1 MELKSFRE
9 LANKILN
16 KSNDDQV
23 YNETEN
29 EYVFYLC
36 KTFLETHEKCDKANK
51 INSLYAMSRSLI
63 ISMPLC
69 LSAYYRYNIKLFSF
83 SRQDLVV
90 TFIMAMLTVIF
101 YKRTKRF
108 AAYRVRV
115 ILRQY
120 KILNE
125 KN

>member
-1 MELKSFRE
+1 M
-9 LANKILN
+9 
-16 KSNDDQV
+16 
-23 YNETEN
+23 
-29 EYVFYLC
+29 
-36 KTFLETHEKCDKANK
+36 
-51 INSLYAMSRSLI
+51 
-63 ISMPLC
+63 
-69 LSAYYRYNIKLFSF
+69 
-83 SRQDLVV
+83 V

>member
-1 MELKSFRE
+1 
-9 LANKILN
+9 
-16 KSNDDQV
+16 
-23 YNETEN
+23 
-29 EYVFYLC
+29 
-36 KTFLETHEKCDKANK
+36 
-51 INSLYAMSRSLI
+51 MSRSLI

>member
-1 MELKSFRE
+1 MSMYF
-9 LANKILN
+9 I
-16 KSNDDQV
+16 
-23 YNETEN
+23 
-29 EYVFYLC
+29 YVRL
-36 KTFLETHEKCDKANK
+36 FLETHEKCDKANK